1 MAMLIALSAI
11 AFAGC
16 NDKVSDE
23 IQKAQNNTEQT
34 GSQAALYRGVSA
46 AEYSNS
52 DVDMR
57 RLIDLVDGAA
67 NALLAMQ
74 QNGANRGFEADII
87 FSTKE
92 EGIFANSVVISRP
105 NREEQADTE
114 PSEKESE
121 TCKVCGLKDG
131 LDCYKKIKKTLC
143 KFPRESLNALFHFV
157 PHLLTLTLKHTR
169 PSTSTQTIAELKA
182 SMKF

>member
-1 MAMLIALSAI
+1 MCMVKLLNLLVMKKIGMAMLIALGAI

-16 NDKVSDE
+16 KDKVSDE
-23 IQKAQNNTEQT
+23 ARKPQDNTEQT

-52 DVDMR
+52 DADMR

-121 TCKVCGLKDG
+121 TCKVCGAMDG
-131 LDCYKKIKKTLC
+131 LDCYKKIKEKME
-143 KFPRESLNALFHFV
+143 RENKDEMDINLKLEDGCV
-157 PHLLTLTLKHTR
+157 VLTY
-169 PSTSTQTIAELKA
+169 
-182 SMKF
+182 

>member
-1 MAMLIALSAI
+1 MCMVKLLNLLVMKRIGMAMLIALGAI

-16 NDKVSDE
+16 KDKVSDE
-23 IQKAQNNTEQT
+23 ARKPQDNTEQT

-105 NREEQADTE
+105 SREEQADIE
-114 PSEKESE
+114 ASEKKSE

-131 LDCYKKIKKTLC
+131 LDCYKKIKK
-143 KFPRESLNALFHFV
+143 KMEQDNKDEMDI
-157 PHLLTLTLKHTR
+157 HLKLEDGCVVL
-169 PSTSTQTIAELKA
+169 IY
-182 SMKF
+182 

>member
-1 MAMLIALSAI
+1 MVKLLNLLVMKRIGMAMLIALGAI

-16 NDKVSDE
+16 KDKVSDE
-23 IQKAQNNTEQT
+23 ARKPQDNTEQT

-105 NREEQADTE
+105 SREEQADIE
-114 PSEKESE
+114 ASEKKSE

-131 LDCYKKIKKTLC
+131 LDCYKKIKK
-143 KFPRESLNALFHFV
+143 KMEQDNKDEMDI
-157 PHLLTLTLKHTR
+157 HLKLEDGCVVL
-169 PSTSTQTIAELKA
+169 IY
-182 SMKF
+182 

>member
-1 MAMLIALSAI
+1 MHKVKLLKLLVMKKIGMAMLIALCAI

-16 NDKVSDE
+16 KDKVSDE
-23 IQKAQNNTEQT
+23 ARKPQDNTEQT

-57 RLIDLVDGAA
+57 RLIDLVDGAT

-74 QNGANRGFEADII
+74 QNGANRGFEAQVI

-105 NREEQADTE
+105 SREEQTNIEA
-114 PSEKESE
+114 SEKESE
-121 TCKVCGLKDG
+121 TCKVCGTMNG
-131 LDCYKKIKKTLC
+131 YDCYKKIKEKME
-143 KFPRESLNALFHFV
+143 RENKDEIDID
-157 PHLLTLTLKHTR
+157 LKLEDGCVVFTY
-169 PSTSTQTIAELKA
+169 
-182 SMKF
+182 